1 VQLASIA
8 YPSSWSTTT
17 DPPESACR
25 YYDPDPITLPSD
37 GSSPDV
43 AVTVQA
49 DVASFEDAVAA
60 ATDPANWNVTQEV
73 ETTVSGLQAT
83 LVEAESTAADSGTP
97 VGETLYSYIV
107 DYGDSGTITIQ
118 ASGDAQD
125 AAYQA
130 STEVADLMAQASTF
144 TPPPPPTPTASPS
157 S

>member
-1 VQLASIA
+1 
-8 YPSSWSTTT
+8 
-17 DPPESACR
+17 
-25 YYDPDPITLPSD
+25 
-37 GSSPDV
+37 
-43 AVTVQA
+43 
-49 DVASFEDAVAA
+49 
-60 ATDPANWNVTQEV
+60 
-73 ETTVSGLQAT
+73 VSGLQAT